1 MKVQISRKETYAN
14 AIGIIS
20 HFDLLMNERELKGE
34 EKKTLQLP
42 FLYYNEGL
50 SLREK
55 NLREI
60 NRSTSLTQK
69 TRSPKYNANANPII
83 RKSLLPNSSHQNY
96 PPFNKS
102 IMDQDHVIGPPCRV
116 SDYQL

>member
-20 HFDLLMNERELKGE
+20 HFDLLMNERELKGGAR
-34 EKKTLQLP
+34 KKTLQLP

-60 NRSTSLTQK
+60 NRS
-69 TRSPKYNANANPII
+69 RNVINPKNEIT
-83 RKSLLPNSSHQNY
+83 K
-96 PPFNKS
+96 
-102 IMDQDHVIGPPCRV
+102 V
-116 SDYQL
+116 